1 MNNFDDLIELGK
13 LSATITGGNQSKPD
27 EIFKRALDLLN
38 VYFKADWCII
48 RKLDE
53 LNQNLEII
61 ESSGLSSDELVELR
75 SLTTSS
81 WVYSHI
87 VLQKKPL
94 QVDNLNYESL
104 FNNEI
109 YITRGILSFIA
120 TPIIVNDRVLGS
132 IKIYSKKPKVWKK
145 TDMIFLNIV
154 ASQLSMTMDN
164 YDKMNGYRADY
175 QAILS
180 AIIKLLE
187 IKDKYTSGHSSRV
200 SYYAVL
206 IAKQLKLSMSEI
218 KRIEIAATLHD
229 IGKIVISD
237 EILNKS
243 SKLSE
248 EEFIVVKKHSFI
260 GATVLRSGGFCEK
273 ICETVEQHHEWWNG
287 KGYPYGISGDMI
299 SLNARIVAVAD
310 AYETMTSH
318 RPYHKIKSH
327 DEAIV
332 ELVRCSGTQFC
343 PTIVKVFL
351 SIKE

>member
-1 MNNFDDLIELGK
+1 MNNFDNLIELGK
-13 LSATITGGNQSKPD
+13 LSAIITDGGQSKPE
-27 EIFKRALDLLN
+27 EIFKSVLDLLN

-48 RKLDE
+48 RKHDE

-61 ESSGLSSDELVELR
+61 ESSGLSSDELVELK

-81 WVYSHI
+81 LVYSHI
-87 VLQKKPL
+87 VLQRKPL
-94 QVDNLNYESL
+94 QVDNIYNEPL
-104 FNNEI
+104 FNNEV
-109 YITRGILSFIA
+109 YITQGILSFIA

-145 TDMIFLNIV
+145 SEMIFLNIV
-154 ASQLSMTMDN
+154 ASQLSMTMSN
-164 YDKMNGYRADY
+164 YDMMNGYKADY
-175 QAILS
+175 QAIVS

-187 IKDKYTSGHSSRV
+187 IKDKYTSGHSIRV

-206 IAKQLKLSMSEI
+206 IAKQLELSTSEI
-218 KRIEIAATLHD
+218 KRIEIAAILHD
-229 IGKIVISD
+229 IGKVVVSD

-248 EEFIVVKKHSFI
+248 EEFNEIKKHSVI
-260 GATVLRSGGFCEK
+260 GAIVLRSGGFCEK
-273 ICETVEQHHEWWNG
+273 IYKAVEQHHEWWNG

-299 SLNARIVAVAD
+299 SLNARIIAVAD
-310 AYETMTSH
+310 AYETMTSQ

-327 DEAIV
+327 DEAIE